1 MIPLRRNNHVVSQCA
16 YHLVWCTKY
25 RRPVLTSEDPR
36 LGNPVI
42 DGDPGPVDVRLKQ
55 IVAEVCQ
62 EKEADLLDIEVMPDH
77 VHALIALTP
86 PSGSTSSRGSSKAE
100 PPTTS
105 DKNSPASKDDYPP
118 YGHCPTSLPPP
129 AEHHSNKSSN
139 TSTTNAINNQGRYP
153 SPRLRTGPPA
163 HDW

>member
-77 VHALIALTP
+77 VHALIALD
-86 PSGSTSSRGSSKAE
+86 PSFGVSKLARFIKGRTSHHLRQEFPSLKRRL
-100 PPTTS
+100 PTLWTLS
-105 DKNSPASKDDYPP
+105 YFVATTGGAPLKQIQQYINDQRDK
-118 YGHCPTSLPPP
+118 
-129 AEHHSNKSSN
+129 
-139 TSTTNAINNQGRYP
+139 
-153 SPRLRTGPPA
+153 
-163 HDW
+163 

>member
-77 VHALIALTP
+77 VHALIALD
-86 PSGSTSSRGSSKAE
+86 PSFGINKLARFIKGRTSHHLRQEFPSLKRRL
-100 PPTTS
+100 PTLWTLS
-105 DKNSPASKDDYPP
+105 YFVATTGGAPLKQIQQYINDQRDK
-118 YGHCPTSLPPP
+118 
-129 AEHHSNKSSN
+129 
-139 TSTTNAINNQGRYP
+139 
-153 SPRLRTGPPA
+153 
-163 HDW
+163 